1 MSLAT
6 LVLVGFITAAEFFYI
21 LRCLDEDIFLTALGY
36 KAYVDAVFG
45 LGTTIYFAISGTISG
60 VVIAAFAG
68 LMFSICLYITAKLF
82 GSRKRVKGEWVRYDP
97 EWDLKAIFAKVT
109 SQFTGATTNVQ

>member
-21 LRCLDEDIFLTALGY
+21 LRSLNEDMFLTALGY

-45 LGTTIYFAISGTISG
+45 LGTTVYFALSGTISG

-68 LMFSICLYITAKLF
+68 LMFSLCLYITAKLF
-82 GSRKRVKGEWVRYDP
+82 GCRKRVNGKWVRYEP
-97 EWDLKAIFAKVT
+97 EWNIKEIFRNLRRKEISV
-109 SQFTGATTNVQ
+109 